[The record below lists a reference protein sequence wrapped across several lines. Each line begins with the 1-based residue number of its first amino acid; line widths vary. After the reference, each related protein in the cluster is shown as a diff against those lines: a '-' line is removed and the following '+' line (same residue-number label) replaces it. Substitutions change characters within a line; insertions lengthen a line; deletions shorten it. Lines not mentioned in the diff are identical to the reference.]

1 MTVSP
6 GDRPPARAA
15 TISDVAALAG
25 VSPGTASKA
34 LNGRGRL
41 RPETRER
48 VLDAARKLSFRPNE
62 MARSLLSGRSYTV
75 GLVTTDSVGRFSLP
89 VLLGAENALG
99 AGRLSVFL
107 CDTRGDQI
115 REQHYVRSLLDRRID
130 GLIVT
135 GRRTDPRPPLDLP
148 APVPTVYTLGPSTD
162 PRDVSLVPDDAG
174 GARLVVRHLLATGRR
189 RIAHVTGP
197 AHHSAAAVRAEH
209 AVAELAAAGYELSGG
224 AVQFGEWT
232 EAWGRQAA
240 LIALRADPDVDAL
253 FCGNDQIA
261 RGAADALRESGRRV
275 PDDVALAGYDNWE
288 TMAEAC
294 RPPLTT
300 VDMNLSEL
308 GRTAALR
315 LMAAIDGRPASGVET
330 LPCRLVIRES
340 TGVPAGPPRSG
351 GSSGAPAGPPAAR
364 SSEPSPT
371 VSPRAAGS
379 SQPPPGPSH
388 GSSSEAAPGFPG
400 G

>member
-1 MTVSP
+1 MTVTP
-6 GDRPPARAA
+6 GDRPAARAA

-48 VLDAARKLSFRPNE
+48 VLDAARKLNFRPNE

-148 APVPTVYTLGPSTD
+148 SPVPTVYALGPSTD

-197 AHHSAAAVRAEH
+197 AHHRAAAVRAEH
-209 AVAELAAAGYELSGG
+209 AVRELAEAGAELSGG
-224 AVQFGEWT
+224 TVHFGEWT

-240 LIALRADPDVDAL
+240 HIALRADPDVDAL

-300 VDMNLSEL
+300 VDMNLAEL

-315 LMAAIDGRPASGVET
+315 LMSAIDGSPASGVET
-330 LPCRLVIRES
+330 LPCRLVIRDS
-340 TGVPAGPPRSG
+340 TGVPATAPPTAPPRAEG
-351 GSSGAPAGPPAAR
+351 G
-364 SSEPSPT
+364 
-371 VSPRAAGS
+371 
-379 SQPPPGPSH
+379 
-388 GSSSEAAPGFPG
+388 
-400 G
+400 